1 MLWLFLILAGSF
13 GVVLWAGTAM
23 YLRVRQHMNANL
35 AGHKTEI
42 EHEPRRYQ
50 EAAGPAVRIVGVG
63 AACVDAGIAAGRD

>member
-42 EHEPRRYQ
+42 EHE
-50 EAAGPAVRIVGVG
+50 
-63 AACVDAGIAAGRD
+63 RDNGTV